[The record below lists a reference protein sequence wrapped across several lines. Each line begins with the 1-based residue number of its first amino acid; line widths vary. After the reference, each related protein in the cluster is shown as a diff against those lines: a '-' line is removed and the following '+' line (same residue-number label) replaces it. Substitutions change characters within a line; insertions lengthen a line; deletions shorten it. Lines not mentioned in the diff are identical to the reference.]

1 MIRRWRGETL
11 LELTAAIGLLS
22 LVLFALLTVVPG
34 SFFTMPKAEH
44 QLAANQRAEE
54 VLNQMA
60 AGPFSAL
67 TPGTRPLEPVT
78 LDDGTVVSGSLEI
91 QKGEPPLSDV
101 LRKLTIT
108 LQWRDRQRRQVLV
121 RHRRLSRLQR

>member
-1 MIRRWRGETL
+1 MRSSQRGETL

-44 QLAANQRAEE
+44 QLGANQRAEDI
-54 VLNQMA
+54 LNQLA

-67 TPGTRPLEPVT
+67 APGTQTLESFR
-78 LDDGTVVSGSLEI
+78 LEDGTVVSALLEI
-91 QKGEPPLSDV
+91 QKGDPPLAEL
-101 LRKLTIT
+101 LRKVTVT
-108 LQWRDRQRRQVLV
+108 LRWSDRQKQQMLV
-121 RHRRLSRLQR
+121 RHRRISRLQR